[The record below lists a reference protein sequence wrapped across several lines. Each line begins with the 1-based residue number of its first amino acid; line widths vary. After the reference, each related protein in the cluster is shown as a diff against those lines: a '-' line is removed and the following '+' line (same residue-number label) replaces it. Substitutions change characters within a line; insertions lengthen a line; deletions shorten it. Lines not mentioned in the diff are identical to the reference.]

1 MHANIHP
8 HIAIEGSDSGRASV
22 AQRPESREGEG
33 WHASGLFSRLLQSS
47 AALPFND
54 SIPMVV
60 YMSHSCARVLYTC
73 CCFSGGEVPPAC
85 VQDGSSCL
93 TLGLLA
99 LWRAWMQL
107 AVS

>member
-33 WHASGLFSRLLQSS
+33 WRVSGFSAGFFIHARLDLSMIQFQW
-47 AALPFND
+47 L
-54 SIPMVV
+54 
-60 YMSHSCARVLYTC
+60 YMAHSCARVLYTC
-73 CCFSGGEVPPAC
+73 CYFAGGEVSAAC
-85 VQDGSSCL
+85 VQDASSCL
-93 TLGLLA
+93 TLGLLV

-107 AVS
+107 AVL